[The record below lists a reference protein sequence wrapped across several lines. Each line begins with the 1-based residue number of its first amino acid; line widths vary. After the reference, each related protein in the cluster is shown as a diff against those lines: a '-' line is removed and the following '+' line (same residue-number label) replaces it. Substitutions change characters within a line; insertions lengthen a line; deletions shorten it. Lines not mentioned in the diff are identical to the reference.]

1 MKYHII
7 VRNFFQYTSLKE
19 VFIMLV
25 EITEAELR
33 ISEAMLKFATNDELR
48 QLHDI
53 CENIVKRREASKEA
67 GVLDA

>member
-1 MKYHII
+1 
-7 VRNFFQYTSLKE
+7 
-19 VFIMLV
+19 MLV